1 LETGFRLALH
11 VAINDWVL
19 GGVDTRSENMYLQ
32 SIYVR
37 GIFQSV
43 SLRKSQVRAC
53 SSLTKYLE
61 IAMTAVVAKWGNSL
75 AIRIPRAVAEQ
86 AHITEGTGMDIT
98 VEGNSI
104 IFTPRKRKKYT
115 LDELLEGMTP
125 EKFHPEFETGNAVG
139 NEHW

>member
-1 LETGFRLALH
+1 
-11 VAINDWVL
+11 
-19 GGVDTRSENMYLQ
+19 
-32 SIYVR
+32 
-37 GIFQSV
+37 
-43 SLRKSQVRAC
+43 
-53 SSLTKYLE
+53 
-61 IAMTAVVAKWGNSL
+61 MTAVVAKWGNSL

-115 LDELLEGMTP
+115 LDELLEGMTHD
-125 EKFHPEFETGNAVG
+125 KFHPEFETGNAVG